1 MITRIPTKTR
11 MLEKIPFIQ
20 PKTYSKVIIK
30 NYKKQL
36 GFRLYWNDDTFGLKE
51 ERSGVSATERP
62 LTMDEEHNGKR

>member
-11 MLEKIPFIQ
+11 MLEKIPFNQ

-36 GFRLYWNDDTFGLKE
+36 GFRLYCNDDTFRLKE
-51 ERSGVSATERP
+51 ERSVAQDNRTYLNYGRRT
-62 LTMDEEHNGKR
+62 